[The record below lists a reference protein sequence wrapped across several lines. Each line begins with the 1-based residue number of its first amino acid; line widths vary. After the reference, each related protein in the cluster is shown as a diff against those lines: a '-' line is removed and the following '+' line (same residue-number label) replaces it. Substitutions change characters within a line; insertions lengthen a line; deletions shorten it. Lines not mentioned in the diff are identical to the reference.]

1 MTVIIITHNSILASM
16 ADKVIK
22 INNGTV
28 RSIIKNEH
36 PKSID
41 ELEW

>member
-1 MTVIIITHNSILASM
+1 MTVVIITHNSVIADM

-22 INNGTV
+22 FNSGKVQDVIIN
-28 RSIIKNEH
+28 KN